1 MKENS
6 LNGKKTF
13 GKVNDWIVLLGL
25 MTFLNIL
32 FYWKFITGQEYFLV
46 SSDMGVQQYS
56 ALVQFLDHFKDG
68 MKGWSFLTGLG
79 NSYDF
84 SSYVFSPNILLLI
97 FGKENLKYTFIWY
110 HLVKMYLAAIVF
122 YLALNKLGIK
132 KKAAVCGALLYV
144 YSATFIVRS
153 FWEVYAMEFVLFAV
167 LLYALECYFQDK
179 NWLILVI
186 AIFLLGSQLQLYY
199 IVVYAFA
206 MLCYALL
213 RNYLVTSY
221 RGKEFWKYIVRCALI
236 MCGSLL
242 LLGYRLVPQV
252 IATFSSSRVAAVGS
266 QLKSGTSWS
275 SLLRIAGGDR
285 LIAVFNSFFAI
296 SLEGSIGNTTFCPN
310 ALDGPL
316 FYVGLLA
323 LLLFPQC
330 VKQLDRKWKRVWG
343 ILAAVIVIYCMIP
356 AVTYICNLGADEDY
370 FKLSTMWMLA
380 LLIISAVFVL
390 DGLLRRGWNINRK
403 LLFITYGTLM
413 LCFIG
418 VNLGNADYRSRLNMI
433 MFAKVLIYLTA
444 WFVFFLCYQ
453 RIRNRKVLYS
463 LFALIL
469 CSEIYFFIHPT
480 MSTAEHLADGLKY
493 VVDGEE
499 NQQMIDSIKAD
510 ENDDFYRI
518 YFRDMRMSDY
528 NTEGILCDFDSMGYG
543 GQNVKSGYVDFL
555 NAIKSEPVNRPTWK
569 RSNGFLSHYM
579 IDSLASLKYAV
590 LDKNEVPPH
599 GFEKVSESDNYTIYK
614 NKYSM
619 PLGVVMEHAIS
630 YEDFKQLSLRQKDLA
645 LLNSVIT
652 EKISSTG
659 LDTFQNVLEVEEK
672 NIGLQD
678 LAVEGMSMEKGQD
691 ETYSLNCMSEDVNSI
706 CISTAQLG
714 WTEDK
719 EYIVTYDFYAPQES
733 MIGVQW
739 NVNGEWKQK
748 TICVAEGWNTVN
760 FTIECSQTDTIAMYF
775 QKGNYKLKNFCYEAG
790 SMEQIDTLYEDAVSN
805 RTYME
810 ITDFKDG
817 RIEGTVDTKK
827 YGILFFMIPYDEK
840 WQVYIDD
847 QAVETQLLDYGFMG
861 VPVEKGKHEI
871 RLEYVP

>member
-1 MKENS
+1 MAYSCNCYIPAWKPVTVILYS
-6 LNGKKTF
+6 
-13 GKVNDWIVLLGL
+13 GL
-25 MTFLNIL
+25 CFCN
-32 FYWKFITGQEYFLV
+32 
-46 SSDMGVQQYS
+46 
-56 ALVQFLDHFKDG
+56 
-68 MKGWSFLTGLG
+68 
-79 NSYDF
+79 
-84 SSYVFSPNILLLI
+84 
-97 FGKENLKYTFIWY
+97 
-110 HLVKMYLAAIVF
+110 
-122 YLALNKLGIK
+122 
-132 KKAAVCGALLYV
+132 ALLCIITEL
-144 YSATFIVRS
+144 SGDIIPWKRIL
-153 FWEVYAMEFVLFAV
+153 EVYRALCIDYVRLSAV
-167 LLYALECYFQDK
+167 TGISSGATGDCNFFFQQSCCSWKSVEEWYILEQPFTDC
-179 NWLILVI
+179 WRRPV
-186 AIFLLGSQLQLYY
+186 
-199 IVVYAFA
+199 
-206 MLCYALL
+206 
-213 RNYLVTSY
+213 
-221 RGKEFWKYIVRCALI
+221 
-236 MCGSLL
+236 
-242 LLGYRLVPQV
+242 
-252 IATFSSSRVAAVGS
+252 
-266 QLKSGTSWS
+266 
-275 SLLRIAGGDR
+275 
-285 LIAVFNSFFAI
+285 IAVFNSFFAI

-599 GFEKVSESDNYTIYK
+599 GFEKGQRVR
-614 NKYSM
+614 
-619 PLGVVMEHAIS
+619 
-630 YEDFKQLSLRQKDLA
+630 QLYHL
-645 LLNSVIT
+645 
-652 EKISSTG
+652 
-659 LDTFQNVLEVEEK
+659 
-672 NIGLQD
+672 
-678 LAVEGMSMEKGQD
+678 
-691 ETYSLNCMSEDVNSI
+691 
-706 CISTAQLG
+706 
-714 WTEDK
+714 
-719 EYIVTYDFYAPQES
+719 
-733 MIGVQW
+733 
-739 NVNGEWKQK
+739 
-748 TICVAEGWNTVN
+748 
-760 FTIECSQTDTIAMYF
+760 
-775 QKGNYKLKNFCYEAG
+775 
-790 SMEQIDTLYEDAVSN
+790 
-805 RTYME
+805 
-810 ITDFKDG
+810 
-817 RIEGTVDTKK
+817 
-827 YGILFFMIPYDEK
+827 
-840 WQVYIDD
+840 
-847 QAVETQLLDYGFMG
+847 
-861 VPVEKGKHEI
+861 
-871 RLEYVP
+871 